1 MNILLLLTPK
11 RDVAYINDDFT
22 LRQALEKM
30 EFHRYSAIPILN
42 REGNYIG
49 TLTEGDVLWFLK
61 NNTQLNLKK
70 AEEMPVNA
78 IPRIRDNFPVKIDT
92 DLDDLV
98 AKSVNQN
105 FIPVLDDQNLFIGII
120 TRKDVLLYC
129 HKQMLKHPF

>member
-11 RDVAYINDDFT
+11 RDVAFINDDFT

-42 REGNYIG
+42 RQGNYIG

-70 AEEMPVNA
+70 AEEMPVNS

-98 AKSVNQN
+98 AKSINQN

-120 TRKDVLLYC
+120 TRKDVLHYC